1 MRTRSCEGMLEF
13 LLETSS
19 PGRPWMSKLYILQR
33 KLIIY
38 FVLIVVFILL
48 DRGTAQSGA
57 DLLYRP

>member
-1 MRTRSCEGMLEF
+1 MLEF